1 MNISQSQRT
10 DLIEKVAYLEHE
22 AEALKYVI
30 DSIPY
35 DKKTKSGR
43 SVLEALLYL
52 DHAQQHYFRKV
63 IEDAHKSVRPININS
78 YVKPSD
84 SFEVSEDDKDV
95 QKVLYKIAKHRVS
108 LINLL
113 HNISLI
119 DWERE
124 VSMNKT
130 NITLYQFV
138 SDMTHQERVIL
149 KEIADLIN
157 SYQNEAG

>member
-10 DLIEKVAYLEHE
+10 DLIEEVAYLEHE

-30 DSIPY
+30 DLIPY

-78 YVKPSD
+78 YVNPSD

-113 HNISLI
+113 QNISLI
-119 DWERE
+119 
-124 VSMNKT
+124 
-130 NITLYQFV
+130 IQLYFLEN
-138 SDMTHQERVIL
+138 HPLLWL
-149 KEIADLIN
+149 KLSWRLFPVEN
-157 SYQNEAG
+157 VYQRLQTKF